1 MSTINTNGINVNYP
15 IPGVNNSSQ
24 GFRDNFASIRTNL
37 NVAGTEI
44 TDLQNK
50 VVLKAAL
57 ENTTLNNDM
66 ANTLISNASTRSFRA
81 TTYNLGNS
89 LSGTVL
95 IDVSLGDVQYG
106 TVAGNV
112 TLQFG
117 GWAPSGTQ
125 SNLQLQLAVSNSLA
139 VISFPSEVVF
149 ANNNFGVTTLENY
162 ANTANVPTVTIPYN
176 VSQVDY
182 RLSTMDCGTSIII
195 EPYNRPR
202 ITTQVQERL
211 VPPTGFQGDV
221 SGTVSVDAN
230 YIYVCTSSYD
240 SGGSNTITKTGV
252 VATYSG
258 NLINCTSNTSLVLNS
273 PIMFSG
279 NVFGG
284 IAANTVYYI
293 KSMPDAANI
302 TISDTGFD
310 GTAGN
315 AFAVTPATGT
325 MTATSYNGTHIWKR
339 IDLASVTGGD
349 TVTGNL
355 SVAGWA
361 NVAGNIVASN
371 ASLGNLTTSN
381 FYAGTLTTA
390 AQPNITS
397 VGTLT
402 SLAVTGNISGANV
415 TATHYGAATGLTAI
429 PGANVTGT
437 VPLATSATTAGTVT
451 TAAQPNITSTGT
463 LSSLTVTGNMVAGNV
478 VSAGAVTSNNTSGIG
493 YATGAGGTV
502 TQTGSRTDA
511 VTINKTTGAIT
522 LFSAAG
528 SAAYQTFTVNNST
541 VAATD
546 VIIVNQKSGTD
557 LYEVYITNIQSG
569 TFQITFATT
578 GGTTTEQPVLNFAV
592 IKGVDA

>member
-1 MSTINTNGINVNYP
+1 L
-15 IPGVNNSSQ
+15 
-24 GFRDNFASIRTNL
+24 F
-37 NVAGTEI
+37 
-44 TDLQNK
+44 
-50 VVLKAAL
+50 LKAAL

>member
-117 GWAPSGTQ
+117 GWAPTGTQ

-202 ITTQVQERL
+202 ITTQVQERI
-211 VPPTGFQGDV
+211 VPPTGFQGDI

-339 IDLASVTGGD
+339 IDLASITGAD

-361 NVAGNIVASN
+361 NVAGNV
-371 ASLGNLTTSN
+371 
-381 FYAGTLTTA
+381 
-390 AQPNITS
+390 
-397 VGTLT
+397 
-402 SLAVTGNISGANV
+402 
-415 TATHYGAATGLTAI
+415 
-429 PGANVTGT
+429 
-437 VPLATSATTAGTVT
+437 
-451 TAAQPNITSTGT
+451 
-463 LSSLTVTGNMVAGNV
+463 VAGNV
-478 VSAGAVTSNNTSGIG
+478 ISAGAVTSNNTSGIG
-493 YATGAGGTV
+493 YATGAGGAV
-502 TQTGSRTDA
+502 TQTGSRTGA
-511 VTINKTTGAIT
+511 VTINKITGAIT
-522 LFSAAG
+522 LISAAG
-528 SAAYQTFTVNNST
+528 SATYQTFTVNNST

-557 LYEVYITNIQSG
+557 IYEAFVSNIQG
-569 TFQITFATT
+569 GNFRITFATT

-592 IKGVDA
+592 IKGVAA

>member
-117 GWAPSGTQ
+117 GWAPTGTQ

-202 ITTQVQERL
+202 ITTQVQERI
-211 VPPTGFQGDV
+211 VPPTGFQGDI

-339 IDLASVTGGD
+339 IDLASITGAD

-361 NVAGNIVASN
+361 NVAGNV
-371 ASLGNLTTSN
+371 
-381 FYAGTLTTA
+381 
-390 AQPNITS
+390 
-397 VGTLT
+397 
-402 SLAVTGNISGANV
+402 
-415 TATHYGAATGLTAI
+415 
-429 PGANVTGT
+429 
-437 VPLATSATTAGTVT
+437 
-451 TAAQPNITSTGT
+451 
-463 LSSLTVTGNMVAGNV
+463 VAGNV
-478 VSAGAVTSNNTSGIG
+478 ISAGAVTSNNTSGIG
-493 YATGAGGTV
+493 YATGAGGAV
-502 TQTGSRTDA
+502 TQTGSRTGA
-511 VTINKTTGAIT
+511 VTINKITGAIT
-522 LFSAAG
+522 LISAAG
-528 SAAYQTFTVNNST
+528 SAT
-541 VAATD
+541 
-546 VIIVNQKSGTD
+546 
-557 LYEVYITNIQSG
+557 
-569 TFQITFATT
+569 
-578 GGTTTEQPVLNFAV
+578 
-592 IKGVDA
+592 

>member
-1 MSTINTNGINVNYP
+1 
-15 IPGVNNSSQ
+15 
-24 GFRDNFASIRTNL
+24 
-37 NVAGTEI
+37 
-44 TDLQNK
+44 
-50 VVLKAAL
+50 
-57 ENTTLNNDM
+57 
-66 ANTLISNASTRSFRA
+66 
-81 TTYNLGNS
+81 
-89 LSGTVL
+89 
-95 IDVSLGDVQYG
+95 
-106 TVAGNV
+106 
-112 TLQFG
+112 
-117 GWAPSGTQ
+117 
-125 SNLQLQLAVSNSLA
+125 
-139 VISFPSEVVF
+139 VVF

-202 ITTQVQERL
+202 ITTQVQERI

-284 IAANTVYYI
+284 IVANTVYYI
-293 KSMPDAANI
+293 KTMPDSANI

-315 AFAVTPATGT
+315 TFAVTPTTGT

-361 NVAGNIVASN
+361 NVAGNIVAGN

-402 SLAVTGNISGANV
+402 DLAVTGNITTSANLV
-415 TATHYGAATGLTAI
+415 TDLIVGRTSSITITATGS
-429 PGANVTGT
+429 N
-437 VPLATSATTAGTVT
+437 
-451 TAAQPNITSTGT
+451 QNINFY
-463 LSSLTVTGNMVAGNV
+463 L
-478 VSAGAVTSNNTSGIG
+478 
-493 YATGAGGTV
+493 
-502 TQTGSRTDA
+502 RFE
-511 VTINKTTGAIT
+511 
-522 LFSAAG
+522 LFSGNGIFLIAFRC
-528 SAAYQTFTVNNST
+528 SNPHF
-541 VAATD
+541 
-546 VIIVNQKSGTD
+546 
-557 LYEVYITNIQSG
+557 
-569 TFQITFATT
+569 F
-578 GGTTTEQPVLNFAV
+578 
-592 IKGVDA
+592 

>member
-315 AFAVTPATGT
+315 TFAVTPTTGT

-511 VTINKTTGAIT
+511 VTINKITGAIT
-522 LFSAAG
+522 LISAAG
-528 SAAYQTFTVNNST
+528 SATYQTFTVNNST

-569 TFQITFATT
+569 TFQITYATT